1 MGNGGGTMG
10 HMSYAPGGM
19 GGGFACGMGGG
30 AGCCDS
36 SMGPPLPLPSV
47 PLPPPA
53 ALPPPRPSAPPGMA
67 LVAVSLTLTS
77 ASAVAC
83 EHAYKSTDLSLPR
96 QNIVLYSYGALPP
109 PPCPHG
115 PAAQRS
121 HSSSLLHTPCD
132 TY

>member
-1 MGNGGGTMG
+1 MLSWPCWFGR
-10 HMSYAPGGM
+10 P
-19 GGGFACGMGGG
+19 
-30 AGCCDS
+30 S
-36 SMGPPLPLPSV
+36 SGQYVPSFHCPLPCASSLCPLLPCARLPLPSV
-47 PLPPPA
+47 PLMPPA

-83 EHAYKSTDLSLPR
+83 EHAYKSTDLSLPH

-115 PAAQRS
+115 PPA
-121 HSSSLLHTPCD
+121 
-132 TY
+132 